1 MKAYAHLIRYA
12 LANGATVS
20 VYDGEEWQ
28 ENRSKDA
35 AACIAAV
42 ESVEEAEIV
51 IRDTDSKERRMA
63 WARVAAYGLADDETV
78 VDYTVNDFMNAWQ
91 AAYDAAESVSATLDT
106 ADLQRAAQTLRAGSF
121 GGFAAAIGDAAT
133 RADSHN
139 LKRLAAAFPEL
150 FAAAQTTTA

>member
-28 ENRSKDA
+28 ESRSTDA

-51 IRDTDSKERRMA
+51 IKDNERRMA

-78 VDYTVNDFMNAWQ
+78 IDYGVNDYMNAWQ
-91 AAYDAAESVSATLDT
+91 AAYDAAESVAATLDT

>member
-28 ENRSKDA
+28 ENRSTDA

-42 ESVEEAEIV
+42 ESVEEAGVV
-51 IRDTDSKERRMA
+51 IKDNERQVG
-63 WARVAAYGLADDETV
+63 WATVSAFGLADDETV
-78 VDYTVNDFMNAWQ
+78 IDYGVNDYMNAWQ

-150 FAAAQTTTA
+150 FAAALETTTA

>member
-20 VYDGEEWQ
+20 VWDGEEWQ
-28 ENRSKDA
+28 ENRSTDA

-51 IRDTDSKERRMA
+51 IKDNERRMA

-78 VDYTVNDFMNAWQ
+78 IDYGVNDYMNAWQ
-91 AAYDAAESVSATLDT
+91 AAYDAAESVAATLDT

>member
-12 LANGATVS
+12 LDSGANVS

-28 ENRSKDA
+28 ENRSTDA

-51 IRDTDSKERRMA
+51 IKDNERRMA

-78 VDYTVNDFMNAWQ
+78 IDCSANEYMDAWQ
-91 AAYDAAESVSATLDT
+91 AAYDAAESVAATLDT
-106 ADLQRAAQTLRAGSF
+106 ADLQRAGQVLARGSF